1 MADFNQLAH
10 KVIEATVAATESA
23 PEKPEP
29 KIAEKKPDVPQG
41 EKTGKHAEQ
50 R

>member
-10 KVIEATVAATESA
+10 KVIEATVAATEPA

-29 KIAEKKPDVPQG
+29 KAAEKKPDAIQG
-41 EKTGKHAEQ
+41 EKTHKAAEQ